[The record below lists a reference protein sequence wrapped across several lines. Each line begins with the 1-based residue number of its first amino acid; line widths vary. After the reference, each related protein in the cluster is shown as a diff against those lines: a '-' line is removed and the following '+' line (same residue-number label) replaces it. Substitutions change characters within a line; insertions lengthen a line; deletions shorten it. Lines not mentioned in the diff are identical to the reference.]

1 MKTILFLF
9 SALIVYTLPTFALNP
24 SVHPPAGMEGVY
36 EYKAADAPYEYQK
49 GTIELKKTEN
59 KWAVKVTVDYQTI
72 AAQEVKV
79 EKNQVQFRIYV
90 EGSSVLVKLQ
100 HKDDKLTGT
109 ASSNGEGVMKIT
121 AERKKVVSK
130 K

>member
-59 KWAVKVTVDYQTI
+59 KWTAKVTVDYQTF

-79 EKNQVQFRIYV
+79 ENSQVQFRISV
-90 EGSSVLVKLQ
+90 EGNSVLVKLQ
-100 HKDDKLTGT
+100 HKGDKLTGT
-109 ASSNGEGVMKIT
+109 ASSDAEGVMKIT
-121 AERKKVVSK
+121 AERKKMTSQK
-130 K
+130 